1 MSIEHF
7 CDRMASEDRR
17 RIGSAMEI
25 LFDNCR
31 PLITSE
37 EIQGRVM
44 ELARRISNDY
54 AGKDPLLIVLLKGG
68 FIFLADLVRNLTI
81 PCEVEFVTASSY
93 REGAQ
98 RSVEVE
104 IDVNIKSNLS
114 GREIIIVD
122 GIVDTGHTLSN
133 LMRELSARGVESC
146 RVCTLLDKPS
156 ARQVK
161 AEVHYVGFEI
171 PDVFAVGYG
180 LDFMEQYRNLS
191 YIAELSNT
199 RSDIS
204 ITRRLVKRPDFAP
217 TTAEPV
223 TPTASPSC
231 GEDAEKRHR

>member
-1 MSIEHF
+1 
-7 CDRMASEDRR
+7 MAPEDRR
-17 RIGSAMEI
+17 RIESAMEI

-37 EIQGRVM
+37 EIQDRVR
-44 ELARRISNDY
+44 ELALRISVDY
-54 AGKDPLLIVLLKGG
+54 FDKDPLLIVLLKGG

-93 REGAQ
+93 RDGAR
-98 RSVEVE
+98 RSMEVE
-104 IDVNIKSNLS
+104 IEVNIKSDIT
-114 GREIIIVD
+114 GREIIIVE
-122 GIVDTGHTLSN
+122 GIVDTGHTLAN
-133 LMRELSARGVESC
+133 LMRELSDRGVQSC

-191 YIAELSNT
+191 YIAELAPTSQGAAAA
-199 RSDIS
+199 RQ
-204 ITRRLVKRPDFAP
+204 LVRRPDFAS
-217 TTAEPV
+217 TAVEPV
-223 TPTASPSC
+223 TPFALHSN
-231 GEDAEKRHR
+231 GEKAEKHHR

>member
-1 MSIEHF
+1 MT
-7 CDRMASEDRR
+7 REDKR

-37 EIQGRVM
+37 EIQDRVR
-44 ELARRISNDY
+44 ELAGRISDDY
-54 AGKDPLLIVLLKGG
+54 YGKDPLLIVLLKGG

-93 REGAQ
+93 RDGAR
-98 RSVEVE
+98 RSMEVE
-104 IDVNIKSNLS
+104 IDVNIKSDITD
-114 GREIIIVD
+114 REIIVVE

-133 LMRELSARGVESC
+133 LMRELSERGIQSC

-156 ARQVK
+156 ARQIK
-161 AEVHYVGFEI
+161 ADVHYVGFEI

-191 YIAELSNT
+191 YIAELSPASPDAT
-199 RSDIS
+199 I
-204 ITRRLVKRPDFAP
+204 RRELVKRPDFAS
-217 TTAEPV
+217 TAVEPV
-223 TPTASPSC
+223 EASVIPSE
-231 GEDAEKRHR
+231 GEMAEKQRRQSRFPMDK